1 MKHIV
6 IGSCDRKG
14 QDCSAQ
20 FVNEV
25 ACLCGIVL
33 ADGMGSCRKAKETAQ
48 FIVRAA
54 CEELEALQERKA
66 LDLPKLFLDVHQQ
79 LLSWIAEEGAS
90 QPEFGVDPQEYGST
104 LIVTIDAGDRFVM
117 GYIGNGAIWHIRGN
131 AFANHGNRL
140 LPWSIT
146 NLLNPHTIPENGV
159 EALYKYFSG
168 SIDPDLVRP
177 TVVELSKDKLY
188 GDVLFSCTDG
198 ISSND
203 QIGIGKVSNGV
214 WVNVEDS
221 MLALMKLLG
230 DYLGATPGAS
240 GLEGLRD
247 EFVEILRCSEYVEDD
262 ASFGILIDLPNKHMP

>member
-25 ACLCGIVL
+25 AGLCGVVL

-48 FIVRAA
+48 FIVRVA

-66 LDLPKLFLDVHQQ
+66 LDLPKLFLDVHQK
-79 LLSWIAEEGAS
+79 LLSWIADEGSS
-90 QPEFGVDPQEYGST
+90 QPEFGVAPQEYGST

-117 GYIGNGAIWHIRGN
+117 GYVGNGAIWHIRGN

-168 SIDPDLVRP
+168 SRNADLVRP
-177 TVVELSKDKLY
+177 TVVELSKDMIH

-203 QIGIGKVSNGV
+203 QIGIGKVTNGV
-214 WVNVEDS
+214 WVNVEDAL
-221 MLALMKLLG
+221 LALMGLLRN
-230 DYLGATPGAS
+230 YLDAPPDAS
-240 GLEGLRD
+240 GLERLRD
-247 EFVEILRCSEYVEDD
+247 DFVATLDRNAFVEDD
-262 ASFGILIDLPNKHMP
+262 ASFGIVIGLPNKHLP